1 VDVMRYFDAAIP
13 SQQQPWIVAL
23 GNGHGTQEAQR
34 LAKEALEEIK
44 KPSVGIRLVDEA
56 GASVWSVTAAAAKE
70 YPAQPASAL
79 AAISIGRRLLNPLDE
94 LVKIPPKSLGLGMY
108 QHDHSEK
115 ALEERLDAASID
127 AVAEVGVDGN
137 SCSLEILEKV
147 PGLSHRLAERIVQ
160 KRPLRQ
166 RDDLLA
172 VSGIGPAVFQS
183 CAAFIRVNGGSEP
196 LDGTLCH
203 PESYDVAKWALKTLK
218 WKLSDPLSVAAVPS
232 DAAKRRVEWKNI
244 LVAAAAKFHI
254 PEERVY
260 SILVQLVHS
269 IEKKDP
275 RLVPHESRSSSST
288 TTESAAML
296 DQLEEEQGSPLPPH
310 LSSLDK
316 LKKACPVR
324 SIKGTIRNVV
334 DFGAFID
341 IGAESDGLLHC
352 SKLGPAL
359 KLSSF
364 QIGQSLIVDVLSV
377 ENQRISLAIPGV
389 ASRLSQDDP
398 VAWNG
403 AKRRRNDD
411 AEASAPPKKQ
421 KQSRKR

>member
-1 VDVMRYFDAAIP
+1 
-13 SQQQPWIVAL
+13 
-23 GNGHGTQEAQR
+23 
-34 LAKEALEEIK
+34 
-44 KPSVGIRLVDEA
+44 
-56 GASVWSVTAAAAKE
+56 
-70 YPAQPASAL
+70 
-79 AAISIGRRLLNPLDE
+79 
-94 LVKIPPKSLGLGMY
+94 
-108 QHDHSEK
+108 
-115 ALEERLDAASID
+115 
-127 AVAEVGVDGN
+127 
-137 SCSLEILEKV
+137 
-147 PGLSHRLAERIVQ
+147 
-160 KRPLRQ
+160 
-166 RDDLLA
+166 
-172 VSGIGPAVFQS
+172 
-183 CAAFIRVNGGSEP
+183 
-196 LDGTLCH
+196 
-203 PESYDVAKWALKTLK
+203 
-218 WKLSDPLSVAAVPS
+218 
-232 DAAKRRVEWKNI
+232 VEWKRF
-244 LVAAAAKFHI
+244 LVAAAEKFHI

-288 TTESAAML
+288 TAGSVAML
-296 DQLEEEQGSPLPPH
+296 DQPEEEQGSPLPPN

-364 QIGQSLIVDVLSV
+364 QIGQSLSVDVLSV

-389 ASRLSQDDP
+389 ASRLSQDDS
-398 VAWNG
+398 VARNG

-421 KQSRKR
+421 KQPRKR